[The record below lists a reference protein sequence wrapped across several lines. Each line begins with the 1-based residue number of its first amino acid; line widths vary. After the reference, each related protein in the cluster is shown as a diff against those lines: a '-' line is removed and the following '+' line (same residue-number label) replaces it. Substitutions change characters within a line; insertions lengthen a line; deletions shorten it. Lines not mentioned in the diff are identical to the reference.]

1 VLFLLAMCL
10 ICTLMTGFWEQI
22 VGRYFRVFLPWD
34 DIVPR
39 IKNWSTI
46 RLAREEQEREI
57 APSQVLFIAA
67 LQFFSYVILL
77 NTVVPIS
84 LYIR

>member
-1 VLFLLAMCL
+1 
-10 ICTLMTGFWEQI
+10 MTGFWEQI

-39 IKNWSTI
+39 IKNLTTVQLPVVQGVTSI
-46 RLAREEQEREI
+46 FQGDSVAEERAI
-57 APSQVLFIAA
+57 APSQVLFIVA